1 MTAPTQITGYVDP
14 YALGSS
20 QYATLYI
27 DMLEH
32 VPDLIFPQSIQV
44 FARMRRDPQLT
55 AILQG
60 WTLQLRRAQWQL
72 DPAGCR
78 DEVVKTVADGLGLA
92 VVGDDKPGPARLR
105 GVSWN
110 DHLAAALR
118 MLAFGFAGFE
128 MQADATGAAAQLSGL
143 WERPQWTI
151 SHIHTDGKSGTLTG
165 VSQAGMWKE
174 GAPEIP
180 SERLVW
186 YVNDREGANWA
197 GTSLLRP
204 AYASWLIK
212 EEMRRVHGISN
223 RRWGAGVP
231 VMEAAPGSNPT
242 PAQMTEA
249 MQMAAAIQA
258 GMQAGAASPP
268 GFTLKIQGL
277 AGSVPDTLSYM
288 KWLDQQMSRA
298 ALMGVLDLGDTANGS
313 RALGDTFMDSFML
326 ALEACAEAVADVATR
341 QVAARIVDWNWGEDE
356 AVPRVVA
363 SGVGSRREVTAES
376 LNLLLSSGGLG
387 ADPALEAWVRREY
400 RLPERDEN
408 SPFEVKAPKG
418 QFMTVPGTGGD
429 GTPAGPA
436 QPAPAA
442 PGQAPPAPAQKV
454 AASAKPRSRSRRPAG
469 QPALFG
475 DDDPADGE
483 PAGAHPLPAAA
494 DPHAALLQQ
503 QWEQARDSLL
513 KQWPKT
519 AQPLVDELAGQAQA
533 AVQAG
538 ELALLGGLEAS
549 AGVVSA
555 LAVPLAESGS
565 KLARQAAAGVVAEAA
580 DAKVS
585 ITAPADAGAD
595 RVQQT
600 ADAVAQIIARG
611 YASGA
616 ARTSLQ
622 LAGADPAEV
631 KAEVEK
637 QLADLGTS
645 KNGLVGDNVG
655 ALLSAAQFAGRLAV
669 LEEHPAR
676 SYEAIE
682 INDKAECVNCREVEG
697 RSYKTLRSALADYP
711 GGGHYRECLGRQR
724 CRGYPKPIF

>member
-1 MTAPTQITGYVDP
+1 MTAPTRTTGYVDP

-32 VPDLIFPQSIQV
+32 VPDLIFPQSVQV
-44 FARMRRDPQLT
+44 LARMRRDPQLT

-60 WTLQLRRAQWQL
+60 WTLQLRRAQWQI
-72 DPAGCR
+72 DPSGCR
-78 DEVVKTVADGLGLA
+78 DDVVQAVADGLGLGIA
-92 VVGDDKPGPARLR
+92 GDDEPGPARLR

-128 MQADATGAAAQLSGL
+128 MEADTSGDIAQLSGL

-151 SHIHTDGKSGTLTG
+151 AHIHTDGKSGLLTG
-165 VSQAGMWKE
+165 VSQTGMWKE

-180 SERLVW
+180 SDRLVW

-231 VMEAAPGSNPT
+231 VMEAAPGTNPT

-258 GMQAGAASPP
+258 GMQSGAASPP

-277 AGSVPDTLSYM
+277 SGSVPDTLAYM

-356 AVPRVVA
+356 PVPRVMS

-376 LNLLLSSGGLG
+376 LNLLLGAGALA

-400 RLPERDEN
+400 RLPERDPEA
-408 SPFEVKAPKG
+408 PFEVKAPKG
-418 QFMTVPGTGGD
+418 QMMTVPGTGGD
-429 GTPAGPA
+429 GAATGPA
-436 QPAPAA
+436 QPLPVS
-442 PGQAPPAPAQKV
+442 PPPPPAKV
-454 AASAKPRSRSRRPAG
+454 AAARPRPRSRRPAG

-475 DDDPADGE
+475 DDDEPGPAVQ
-483 PAGAHPLPAAA
+483 AAAA
-494 DPHAALLQQ
+494 DPYADLMQQ
-503 QWEQARDSLL
+503 QWEQARTDLL
-513 KQWPKT
+513 ADWPDT
-519 AQPLVDELAGQAQA
+519 AQPMVDDLATQAQDASESGDLA
-533 AVQAG
+533 ALGV
-538 ELALLGGLEAS
+538 LAVS
-549 AGVVSA
+549 AGVIAA
-555 LAVPLAESGS
+555 LAVPLAASGT
-565 KLARQAAAGVVAEAA
+565 KLARLAAAGVVAEAA
-580 DAKVS
+580 DAKVTV
-585 ITAPADAGAD
+585 TAPADAGAE
-595 RVQQT
+595 RVRQT
-600 ADAVAQIIARG
+600 ADAIAHLIAQG
-611 YASGA
+611 YAAGA
-616 ARTSLQ
+616 ARLSLQ
-622 LAGADPAEV
+622 LAGVDPAEV
-631 KAEVEK
+631 RDTIARHLSELGSAGSGFV
-637 QLADLGTS
+637 ADH
-645 KNGLVGDNVG
+645 VG
-655 ALLSAAQFAGRLAV
+655 ALLSAAQHAGRLAV
-669 LEEHPAR
+669 LAKHPAR
-676 SYEAIE
+676 AYEAVE
-682 INDKAECVNCREVEG
+682 VNDHNECPACREGSGKIFE
-697 RSYKTLRSALADYP
+697 TLHAALKDYP
-711 GGGHYRECLGRQR
+711 SAGYVSCAGKWR
-724 CRGYPKPIF
+724 CRGFLRPLW